1 MRSVCP
7 HDCPSA
13 CSLEVRVDDGR
24 LASVTGA
31 AGHPFTQGVI
41 CGKVREYAERVHSPL
56 RIVRPLRR
64 VGPKGTG
71 RFEPI
76 GWDDA
81 LGEIARRWRAI
92 IATHGAEA
100 ILPFSYAGSMG
111 QVQYFAGHP
120 LFHALGASRLDRTIC
135 VATAYAGWR
144 ATVGAVTGND
154 SEQMV
159 GADLVVLWG
168 INAAYSTI
176 NVMTLVKQARA
187 RGAHVV
193 VIDPYRT
200 PTARQADEHL
210 MVRPGTD
217 GALALALM
225 HVLITEGRV
234 DRAYVAR
241 ATLGF
246 DRLTEH
252 VRAWTPARVAPIVGL
267 PEATIVGF
275 ARRYGATRA
284 SFIRVGIG
292 LSRHDNGGMTCR
304 TVACLPALTGAYADP
319 HGGALLSSGGAAGF
333 DYSMLERPDL
343 MPDPPP
349 RIVNMIR
356 LGRALTD
363 AAMAPP
369 VKALY
374 VYSSNPAAI
383 CPNQALVLAGLA
395 REDLFTVVHEQ
406 VMTDTAHYADLVLPA
421 TTSMEHADLYRSF
434 GQLYVQLAEPVLA
447 PIGEARS
454 NWEVCGL
461 LARALGVAETHYA
474 RTPEAV
480 IRELLAKGDDTVRG
494 ITYERLQAEGSVRLN
509 LPRPYMPFADGAPTP
524 SGRVELYSETLAAR
538 GLPPLPTWTPLR
550 EGPAETGA
558 GGRYPL
564 QCIVPPNRFFLNS
577 SFSQSELLRRRQG
590 APAVMLA
597 PIDAEAR
604 GIADGDVVEVESARG
619 AAEFVARVTDAT
631 RPGVAV
637 IEGIWWHRFHPGG
650 RGVNVL
656 TDDRTT
662 DLGGGPAFHSNM
674 VQVTRAPHPR
684 RGAGEVSEGAS
695 RSR

>member
-7 HDCPSA
+7 HDCPSC
-13 CSLEVRVDDGR
+13 CSLEVSVEGGQVT
-24 LASVTGA
+24 AVTGDPA
-31 AGHPFTQGVI
+31 HPFTQGVI

-56 RIVRPLRR
+56 RITRPLRR
-64 VGPKGTG
+64 VGPKGAG

-76 GWDDA
+76 GWDEAIADV
-81 LGEIARRWRAI
+81 ARRWRAI
-92 IATHGAEA
+92 IAAHGAEA

-111 QVQYFAGHP
+111 QVQYYAGHP

-135 VATAYAGWR
+135 VGTAYAGWR

-168 INAAYSTI
+168 INAAYSSI

-187 RGAHVV
+187 RGAWIVV
-193 VIDPYRT
+193 VDPYGT
-200 PTARQADEHL
+200 PTAQQADEHL

-217 GALALALM
+217 GALALAMM
-225 HVLITEGRV
+225 HVLVAE
-234 DRAYVAR
+234 DRLDHDYLAR

-246 DRLTEH
+246 DRLAEH
-252 VRAWTPARVAPIVGL
+252 VKAWSPARVAPIVGL
-267 PEATIVGF
+267 PEATIVAF
-275 ARRYGATRA
+275 ARRYAATRA

-304 TVACLPALTGAYADP
+304 TLACLPALTGAYAHP

-333 DYSMLERPDL
+333 DYSVLERPDL

-349 RIVNMIR
+349 RVINMVQ
-356 LGRALTD
+356 LGRVLTD
-363 AAMAPP
+363 PGLAPP

-383 CPNQALVLAGLA
+383 CPNQSLVLAGLA
-395 REDLFTVVHEQ
+395 RDDLFTVVHEQ

-421 TTSMEHADLYRSF
+421 TTSMEHEDVYRSF
-434 GQLYVQLAEPVLA
+434 GHFYLQLTAPVVP

-454 NWEVCGL
+454 NWEVCGM
-461 LARALGVAETHYA
+461 LARALGVAEAHYA
-474 RTPEAV
+474 RPPAAV
-480 IRELLAKGDDTVRG
+480 IRELLARGDDTVRG
-494 ITYERLQAEGSVRLN
+494 ITYEQLHEAGSVRLN
-509 LPRPYMPFADGAPTP
+509 LPRPYMPFASGAPTD
-524 SGRVELYSETLAAR
+524 SGRVELYSERLAAR

-550 EGPAETGA
+550 EGPADDAPGA
-558 GGRYPL
+558 RYPL

-590 APAVMLA
+590 TPTVMLA
-597 PIDAEAR
+597 PSDADAR
-604 GIADGDVVEVESARG
+604 GVADGEVVRVESARG
-619 AAEFVARVTDAT
+619 SATFTARVTDAT

-656 TDDRTT
+656 TDDRLT
-662 DLGGGPAFHSNM
+662 DMGGGPALHSNM
-674 VQVTRAPHPR
+674 VEVTRER
-684 RGAGEVSEGAS
+684 
-695 RSR
+695 